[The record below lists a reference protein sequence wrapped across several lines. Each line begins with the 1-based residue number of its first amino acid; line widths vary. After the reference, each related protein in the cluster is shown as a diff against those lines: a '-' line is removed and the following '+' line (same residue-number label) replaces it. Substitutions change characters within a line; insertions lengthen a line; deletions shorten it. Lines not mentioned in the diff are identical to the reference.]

1 VQKWP
6 CSYNWICTWHPYQFI
21 LCYGQANSWA
31 FFLADIH
38 IRIIILADHRSH
50 IIDRPYLCRF
60 WRHELQA
67 DLRSGTT
74 SLAIQ
79 TFVSAS
85 KTTNMTTQ
93 HWRAAR
99 LHLQNGCT
107 YTCCSFC
114 FFRFHVHAFCPSLP
128 QTSVDEELIAES
140 SSASA
145 RIQFCQGNFRE
156 TACNWSFIVHS
167 NR

>member
-1 VQKWP
+1 M
-6 CSYNWICTWHPYQFI
+6 
-21 LCYGQANSWA
+21 LCYNRANRWA
-31 FFLADIH
+31 FFFLSESS
-38 IRIIILADHRSH
+38 IILADHRSH
-50 IIDRPYLCRF
+50 IIDQPCIS
-60 WRHELQA
+60 LQILKTWA
-67 DLRSGTT
+67 ARWYMVRCHLPWKRIQHPSN
-74 SLAIQ
+74 LAIQ
-79 TFVSAS
+79 TSVSAS

>member
-1 VQKWP
+1 MQKWP

-60 WRHELQA
+60 WRHELRA
-67 DLRSGTT
+67 DLRSGAT

-79 TFVSAS
+79 TSVSAS

-93 HWRAAR
+93 HWRAALAKR
-99 LHLQNGCT
+99 LYLYMLLLLFLQVT
-107 YTCCSFC
+107 RP
-114 FFRFHVHAFCPSLP
+114 RFLP
-128 QTSVDEELIAES
+128 QAALNFSRRGTIAWLS
-140 SSASA
+140 SDPV
-145 RIQFCQGNFRE
+145 RIQFCQ
-156 TACNWSFIVHS
+156 SKPQLKLHS
-167 NR
+167 T